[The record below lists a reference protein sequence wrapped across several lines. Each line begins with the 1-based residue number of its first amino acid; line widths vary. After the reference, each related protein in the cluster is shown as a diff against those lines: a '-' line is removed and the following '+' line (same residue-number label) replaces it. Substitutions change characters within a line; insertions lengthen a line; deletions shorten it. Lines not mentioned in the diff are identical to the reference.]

1 MRIKWEASISLVK
14 SDVSVFGEWVT
25 HSAGTSRPVVMSV
38 ITRRTHGGGVTGRR
52 SCGSGELLSILSQDM
67 AYLVAEAA
75 HTSADGLLGDDKAT
89 LSVSFSLKAA
99 ERLTRI
105 DSCR

>member
-1 MRIKWEASISLVK
+1 MLMF
-14 SDVSVFGEWVT
+14 DEWVT

-38 ITRRTHGGGVTGRR
+38 ITRRTHGGGVMGRR
-52 SCGSGELLSILSQDM
+52 SCGLGELWSISLQDT

-89 LSVSFSLKAA
+89 LLVSLSPKAA